1 MKLFIILIDLFEMP
15 VSGCTCFNTLYGLLA
30 VSVAMNTLMEPA
42 GKACAETQQYRAE
55 WLRIEVVLFWLCF
68 VFFSWPIIALRCCSK
83 ESHDYIL
90 SKKEDSDDDD

>member
-1 MKLFIILIDLFEMP
+1 MKKCNVTNFKS
-15 VSGCTCFNTLYGLLA
+15 VSRQKSVAGELA
-30 VSVAMNTLMEPA
+30 VSVTMNTLMEPA